1 MQSPPCNV
9 PAHIYIW
16 DNRLLY
22 AGPSLEPR
30 YRSYG
35 SAALVVG
42 VEGNL
47 RVHRQTHANE
57 VAETR
62 ACLIR
67 PGLPVWFES
76 DSPSLMVLFLDPFQH
91 DFKTLAK
98 TAAQQTSDIFW
109 ALPGERQLI
118 DLARQILEASPSPQT
133 IMARL
138 VKAGLPDIDRLD
150 PEGIDPRVVR
160 AVGMLRG
167 GRTQNITTED
177 LAATVSLSVP
187 RVIQLFRQY
196 LGISAGKYRQWHRL
210 HATTLAIAHG
220 QTFTQASVASG
231 FSDLAHFSNTFHSMI
246 GIMPSRLFRSG
257 GGVRFHIDPRLSAQG
272 FSALS
277 GIDSAVSTMC

>member
-1 MQSPPCNV
+1 MQSPVCNV
-9 PAHIYIW
+9 PAHLYIW
-16 DNRLLY
+16 DNRVLY
-22 AGPSLEPR
+22 AGPSIEPR

-57 VAETR
+57 VVETR
-62 ACLIR
+62 VCLVR

-91 DFKTLAK
+91 DLKALAT
-98 TAAQQTSDIFW
+98 TAAQQTCDIFW
-109 ALPGERQLI
+109 SLSGEDQLI
-118 DLARQILEASPSPQT
+118 DLARQTLKTPLSPQAVLG
-133 IMARL
+133 IL

-246 GIMPSRLFRSG
+246 GIMPSRLLRSN

>member
-1 MQSPPCNV
+1 MQAPASHV

-16 DNRLLY
+16 DNRVLY
-22 AGPSLEPR
+22 AGPSIEPR
-30 YRSYG
+30 YRNYG

-47 RVHRQTHANE
+47 RLHRQTHANE
-57 VAETR
+57 VVEAR

-67 PGLPVWFES
+67 PGLPVWLES
-76 DSPSLMVLFLDPFQH
+76 DSPSFMVLFLDPFQH
-91 DFKTLAK
+91 DLRALAK
-98 TAAQQTSDIFW
+98 TAAHQDYDIFW
-109 ALPGERQLI
+109 SLAGEGQLI
-118 DLARQILEASPSPQT
+118 DLARYILKASPAPQA
-133 IMARL
+133 ILAGL

-150 PEGIDPRVVR
+150 PEGVDPRVVK
-160 AVGMLRG
+160 AVGVLRG
-167 GRTQNITTED
+167 GRTQSITTED

-210 HATTLAIAHG
+210 HATTLAIGHG

-231 FSDLAHFSNTFHSMI
+231 FSDLAHFSNTFHSMM
-246 GIMPSRLFRSG
+246 GIMPSRLFRSN